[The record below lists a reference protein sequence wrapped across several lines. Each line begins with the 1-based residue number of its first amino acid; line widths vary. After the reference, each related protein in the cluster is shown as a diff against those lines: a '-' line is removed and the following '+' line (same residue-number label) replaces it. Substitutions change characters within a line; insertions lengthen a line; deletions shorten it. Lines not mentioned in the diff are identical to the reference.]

1 MRIGFTFDLRDDFPS
16 RGLADDEA
24 AECES
29 PDTVDGIA
37 DTITS
42 LGHEVDRI
50 GHVRALTARL
60 VAGDRWDVVFNMA
73 EGVAGPSRESQVP
86 AVLEAYDIPYTF
98 SDPLTLAISLQKAM
112 AKRVVRD
119 AGVATAP
126 VVVIVDSDDP
136 GPLPLAFPLFA
147 KPLSEG
153 SSKGITGASI
163 VHDRTSLAA
172 LSRLLIERYRQ
183 PVLVEEFLPG
193 REFTVGIVGTGRSAR
208 ALGVMDISLTSL
220 AEPGVY
226 SRQNKVHYKGRVS
239 YARADGALAA
249 DATRVALDAWR
260 ALGCRDGGRVDLRC
274 DRHGTINFL
283 EVNPLPGLDPAT
295 GDIVVLCGLHDIS
308 YRDLIA
314 MILDEAIQRIGAAPQ
329 ASADSPVH
337 ASLQTTP
344 LS

>member
-16 RGLADDEA
+16 RGVADDEA

-29 PDTVDGIA
+29 PDTVDAIA
-37 DTITS
+37 STIAS
-42 LGHEVDRI
+42 LGHDVDRI

-60 VAGDRWDVVFNMA
+60 VAGDRWDLVFNMA
-73 EGVAGPSRESQVP
+73 EGVAGPARESQVP
-86 AVLEAYDIPYTF
+86 AVLDAYDIPYTF
-98 SDPLTLAISLQKAM
+98 SDPLTLAVSLQKAM

-126 VVVIVDSDDP
+126 FVVIEDPDDL
-136 GPLPLAFPLFA
+136 GPVPLTFPLFA

-163 VHDRTSLAA
+163 VHDHPSLAELA
-172 LSRLLIERYRQ
+172 RTLIERYRQ

-208 ALGVMDISLTSL
+208 ALGVMEIGLTAL

-226 SRQNKVHYKGRVS
+226 SRHNKVHYKGRVS
-239 YARADGALAA
+239 YSRVDGAPAA
-249 DATRVALDAWR
+249 DATRAALDAWR

-274 DRHGTINFL
+274 DRTGAINFL
-283 EVNPLPGLDPAT
+283 EVNPLPGLDPTT
-295 GDIVVLCGLHDIS
+295 GDIVVLCGLHEIG
-308 YRDLIA
+308 YRELIA
-314 MILDEAIQRIGAAPQ
+314 TILGEATRRISQ
-329 ASADSPVH
+329 ADAKLFTSS
-337 ASLQTTP
+337 SE

>member
-29 PDTVDGIA
+29 PDTVEGIA
-37 DTITS
+37 EAIAS
-42 LGHEVDRI
+42 LGHDVDRI
-50 GHVRALTARL
+50 GHVRALAARL
-60 VAGDRWDVVFNMA
+60 VAGDRWDLVFNIA
-73 EGVAGPSRESQVP
+73 EGAAGPSRESQVP
-86 AVLEAYDIPYTF
+86 AILEAYDVPYTF
-98 SDPLTLAISLQKAM
+98 SDPLTLAISLQKAI

-119 AGVATAP
+119 AGVATSP
-126 VVVIVDSDDP
+126 FIVIDDANDL

-163 VHDRTSLAA
+163 VHDAGSLAA
-172 LSRLLIERYRQ
+172 LCRTLIDRYRQ

-193 REFTVGIVGTGRSAR
+193 REFTVGIVGTGLSAR
-208 ALGVMDISLTSL
+208 ALGVMDISLTPL

-226 SRQNKVHYKGRVS
+226 SRHNKVHYKGRVS
-239 YARADGALAA
+239 YARVEGPVAA
-249 DATRVALDAWR
+249 DATRVALEAWR

-274 DRHGTINFL
+274 DRQGAINFL
-283 EVNPLPGLDPAT
+283 EVNPLPGLDPKT

-314 MILDEAIQRIGAAPQ
+314 TILDEATQRIRQVDNSRPSVLIP
-329 ASADSPVH
+329 ASWIG
-337 ASLQTTP
+337 
-344 LS
+344 